1 MAGRGYCFESNSF
14 RYQRFNS
21 PFPTTGYNEYSC
33 NLSVYSVYNGAWFGR
48 IDNWF
53 TGYTTVRGLV
63 GSIIGLPDFT
73 GNARVAIRIMN
84 PIKTSVQ
91 QMSMLGKG
99 WLASDKTF
107 NRPTS
112 IELVVSP
119 YYRIYWSGEY
129 YDLLLEHLVSGHSH
143 YHTYLGSA
151 FALTFPKLINSFD
164 CSEIKTDEEV
174 IECVS
179 VVPIEAVKKLIPR
192 PACQYGRVSGMHCEY
207 FGNRR
212 FGLTK
217 SILYEVSGRT
227 LTIVPNN
234 NRDSVSY
241 IFAETSD
248 GECICLF

>member
-1 MAGRGYCFESNSF
+1 MKVIAFDIKGSIAHF
-14 RYQRFNS
+14 RRPDTTNTHATY
-21 PFPTTGYNEYSC
+21 PFIP
-33 NLSVYSVYNGAWFGR
+33 
-48 IDNWF
+48 
-53 TGYTTVRGLV
+53 YTTVRGLV

-73 GNARVAIRIMN
+73 GNARVAIRIKN
-84 PIKTSVQ
+84 PINTSVQ